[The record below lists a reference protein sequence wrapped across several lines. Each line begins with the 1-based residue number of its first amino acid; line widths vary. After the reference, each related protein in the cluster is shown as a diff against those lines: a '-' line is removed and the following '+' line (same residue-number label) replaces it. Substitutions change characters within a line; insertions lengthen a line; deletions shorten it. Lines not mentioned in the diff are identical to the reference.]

1 MAERGSIMKRFILL
15 FALMSL
21 GAMRI
26 SPASGPADLQEFS
39 FQAFFY
45 WGVAAQRG
53 KDDEV
58 VQFEIHNPELYY
70 QEGEKFHLLSLS
82 RNQLGLPHSFRGPRP
97 FRLYRKEITE
107 DGEKMIPVAA
117 LAESGIKNGEHQILL
132 VKQTGDKFELRA
144 VGAALERVGAGSLLL
159 LNSTPYRVSVGS
171 EGGAGKI
178 VPAGGSDVVPI
189 RPDGDH
195 SFRLRIAAEEKG
207 GWRLVRSVDLSQV
220 TKNPLF
226 VVVYPDPR
234 REGKWH
240 TSFLR
245 LRQQAAKPEAD

>member
-1 MAERGSIMKRFILL
+1 MKRFVLL
-15 FALMSL
+15 FALVSL
-21 GAMRI
+21 GALRV
-26 SPASGPADLQEFS
+26 SPGSDGADMQEFS
-39 FQAFFY
+39 FQTFFY

-82 RNQLGLPHSFRGPRP
+82 RNQLGLPHNFRGPRP

-107 DGEKMIPVAA
+107 NGVEMIPVAA
-117 LAESGIKNGEHQILL
+117 LPEIGIRNGEHQILL
-132 VKQTGDKFELRA
+132 VKQTGDKFELRT
-144 VGAALERVGAGSLLL
+144 VGAALERVGTGSLLL
-159 LNSTPYRVSVGS
+159 LNSTSYRVSVGS
-171 EGGAGKI
+171 EGGPAKI
-178 VPAGGSDVVPI
+178 VPSGGSDVVPI
-189 RPDGDH
+189 KPDDDH
-195 SFRLRIAAEEKG
+195 SFRLRIAAEEKE
-207 GWRLVRSVDLSQV
+207 GWRLVRSVDISQV

-245 LRQQAAKPEAD
+245 LRQQVPNQEAN